1 MSWIKYSDLMLQI
14 LANQELIGWKILNGQ
29 SKHSKRAW
37 HNFNWEFYI
46 EMGPVVCST
55 NSLLRNLS
63 KQTFCGCCT
72 QLKTQIDLKRL
83 AMTDWTK
90 SLDFGTYIDLLA
102 SRCLCSS
109 QSRLL
114 GKSLNWSLI
123 WPDLMIG
130 NCWLFLIVH
139 LK

>member
-1 MSWIKYSDLMLQI
+1 MLQI
-14 LANQELIGWKILNGQ
+14 LANQELIGCKILNGQ

-37 HNFNWEFYI
+37 HNFNWELYI

-83 AMTDWTK
+83 AMTD
-90 SLDFGTYIDLLA
+90 
-102 SRCLCSS
+102 
-109 QSRLL
+109 
-114 GKSLNWSLI
+114 
-123 WPDLMIG
+123 
-130 NCWLFLIVH
+130 
-139 LK
+139 